1 MTRVKQ
7 RTGVARD
14 TRTSVTHEI
23 SKVAFG
29 ILVVTAVAIG
39 LVSFASLGVGI
50 TKAVLMIIG
59 A

>member
-1 MTRVKQ
+1 MTKVKQ
-7 RTGVARD
+7 RTTVASN

-29 ILVVTAVAIG
+29 ALVVAAVVIG